1 MRTLVEPVR
10 EREPSL
16 AAPTG
21 QAADAL
27 VADHGDAVRAFVRA
41 RVADPGAADD
51 LVQATFAA
59 ALDRGVPADD
69 GPAGV
74 GRWLFAIARNL
85 LLKHARDGRAHDGA
99 ARGPARAPGAERATA
114 APGPL
119 EAVAG
124 AEEQARVR
132 EALATLD
139 VDLREVVLL
148 RYEADLDYRS
158 IAERLEVPVSTIQGR
173 LARARVALADLLI
186 RRSP

>member
-1 MRTLVEPVR
+1 MRTLLEPTR
-10 EREPSL
+10 QRTRSL

-21 QAADAL
+21 ARADAL

-41 RVADPGAADD
+41 RVADAAAADD

-59 ALDRGVPADD
+59 ALDRGVPESD

-85 LLKHARDGRAHDGA
+85 VLKEVRDGRAHDGA
-99 ARGPARAPGAERATA
+99 TRPHAGGAERAA
-114 APGPL
+114 SAPGPL

-132 EALATLD
+132 AALATLD

-148 RYEADLDYRS
+148 RYEADLDYRA

-173 LARARVALADLLI
+173 LARARVALADLLV
-186 RRSP
+186 RRSA